1 MATNTWPLAE
11 AKAKLSE
18 IIERAGTSGPQ
29 LITKHGRRVAQ
40 VTADNERSPSVAPN
54 RMPLGDFL
62 MNSPL
67 RGSGLVFG
75 NHREKVRRIKL

>member
-18 IIERAGTSGPQ
+18 IIERAEKSGPQ
-29 LITKHGRRVAQ
+29 VITKHGREVAQ
-40 VTADNERSPSVAPN
+40 ISVRNERLSDNAPK